1 MPSFLDLLVVAGM
14 FMLRVGVPVLVIVGA
29 GYLLKRL
36 DARWEAE
43 ARAYAAKQA
52 AAGVGAQPA
61 AQKPVER
68 PVAPVRAPAPG
79 PAMPFIIPPTPGKE
93 PRIQPGMSAQVP
105 APQPGKPQQQNAA
118 PGLAASAQHC
128 WDVKGCGEAK
138 AQCAAFK
145 NPDKP
150 CWQARFDAEGHIPE
164 DCVGCDIFQR
174 YPAM

>member
-1 MPSFLDLLVVAGM
+1 
-14 FMLRVGVPVLVIVGA
+14 VPVLVVVGL

-43 ARAYAAKQA
+43 ARDYAAKHPA
-52 AAGVGAQPA
+52 AQPA
-61 AQKPVER
+61 AQKPAER
-68 PVAPVRAPAPG
+68 PVAPVRAPAPKPG
-79 PAMPFIIPPTPGKE
+79 PVMPFIIPPAPAKE
-93 PRIQPGMSAQVP
+93 QRVQPGMTQQAPVVP
-105 APQPGKPQQQNAA
+105 PSKAPEQRAQPGMT
-118 PGLAASAQHC
+118 ASAQHC
-128 WDVKGCGEAK
+128 WDVKGCNDATK

-145 NPDKP
+145 QPDKP